1 MIQANAVQNLSFDQW
16 LVISY
21 TCCTLKL
28 HIYRLTYGWSCHI
41 HGVGCGKGE
50 NTKKYKIR
58 WKLST
63 ILAVSY
69 RVIDGMRFKVREGM
83 GQLKILDLNFAKLT
97 HVENNLK
104 IKRLYRIFFSLV
116 KCNTPSPHPH
126 PDESSP

>member
-1 MIQANAVQNLSFDQW
+1 MGRV
-16 LVISY
+16 VIFM
-21 TCCTLKL
+21 
-28 HIYRLTYGWSCHI
+28 GW
-41 HGVGCGKGE
+41 GVGRVKIHKNTKLGE
-50 NTKKYKIR
+50 NT
-58 WKLST
+58 KLST

-116 KCNTPSPHPH
+116 KCNTPSPTPTNPPH
-126 PDESSP
+126 KLINFAIKP